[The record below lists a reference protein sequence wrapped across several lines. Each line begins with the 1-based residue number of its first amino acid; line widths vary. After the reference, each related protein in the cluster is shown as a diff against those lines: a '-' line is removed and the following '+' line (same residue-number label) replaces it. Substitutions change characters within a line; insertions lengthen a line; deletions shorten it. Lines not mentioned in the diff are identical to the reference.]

1 MNNDLYL
8 IRYGLVNPTIVVYNN
23 NGKIERLE
31 TRRFNIEETVK
42 IWRRGFNI
50 LSGTRLVLH
59 CTKKDFNAMN
69 NKADIAGCRSVRE
82 LLAEQGVDCF
92 ADDLPLF
99 FKGYG
104 D

>member
-1 MNNDLYL
+1 
-8 IRYGLVNPTIVVYNN
+8 
-23 NGKIERLE
+23 
-31 TRRFNIEETVK
+31 
-42 IWRRGFNI
+42 
-50 LSGTRLVLH
+50 
-59 CTKKDFNAMN
+59 MN